1 MKRNLRILVCAA
13 LLAASSNGAFA
24 QASGAL
30 GSRTVKSYWIEG
42 GAFLA
47 VTPTAPFDNPTG
59 CTQSSLAIIPATHP
73 AYKQMLA
80 AVIHAMATNAPI
92 SMWAT
97 GCYSSWGQT
106 FPSFYALGVG

>member
-1 MKRNLRILVCAA
+1 MNQPLRILICVA
-13 LLAASSNGAFA
+13 LFAASSGAAFA
-24 QASGAL
+24 QSSGPL
-30 GSRTVKSYWIEG
+30 GSRTIKSYWIEG

-47 VTPTAPFDNPTG
+47 VTPTVPFDNPTG
-59 CTQSSLAIIPATHP
+59 CTQSTLAIVPATHA

-80 AVIHAMATNAPI
+80 AVNHAMATSTPI

-106 FPSFYALGVG
+106 FP